1 MMMTHKIIDTH
12 VHLWDPALL
21 TYVWHEGNE
30 VLDRAYVVEDYLAH
44 TKGINIEKI
53 VFVQAEC
60 DPSEAEA
67 EVDWVSRLAEK
78 SPIIRGIT
86 AWAPISKGAAAVN
99 AHVSRLKAYPLVK
112 AIRQI
117 IQFEEDIDFCI
128 KPDFVAGVQ
137 ALGKHKLP
145 FELCVVHYQLPNTIK
160 LVQQCP
166 DVSFILDHIGKPDI
180 KNGVMDP
187 WRADIETLAA
197 MPNVCCKI
205 SGLVNEAKHH
215 AWTVE
220 ALRPYVQHILDCFG
234 PARVMYG
241 GDWPVM
247 LLAAEYR
254 DWYAA
259 FASIVSDHAGADVID
274 EMRHNAVRIYDLS

>member
-1 MMMTHKIIDTH
+1 MTTHKIIDTH

-21 TYVWHEGNE
+21 TYAWHAGNA
-30 VLDRAYVVEDYLAH
+30 VLNRAYVVEDYLAA
-44 TKGINIEKI
+44 TKGIDIEKI

-67 EVDWVSRLAEK
+67 EVAWVSTLAEK
-78 SPIIRGIT
+78 SPLIKGIT
-86 AWAPISKGAAAVN
+86 AWAPVYRGATAVD
-99 AHVSRLKAYPLVK
+99 AHIGSLKSYPLVK
-112 AIRQI
+112 AVRQI

-137 ALGKHKLP
+137 ALGKHGLP
-145 FELCVVHYQLPNTIK
+145 FELCVLHYQLPNTIK
-160 LVQQCP
+160 LVSQCP

-197 MPNVCCKI
+197 MPNVVCKI

-215 AWTVE
+215 AWRVQDL
-220 ALRPYVQHILDCFG
+220 APYVQHILDCFG

-247 LLAAEYR
+247 LMAAEYR

-259 FASIVSDHAGADVID
+259 FETIVGAHAGADVID
-274 EMRHNAVRIYDLS
+274 KMRDNAVRIYKL